1 MKYKVKKQM
10 TLPELIQWG
19 WDNEIENMFF
29 RSSDGSEVHFELE
42 GNFNTEEYIAFN
54 ETFEV
59 EVEEEITEETFIPKL
74 IEVYKN
80 VRGESFSFSYSNKSI
95 NHVLNINELYQN
107 RPTKAFYMLN
117 DDCTMTLLW
126 RNGEMVE

>member
-107 RPTKAFYMLN
+107 RPTKAIYMLN

>member
-59 EVEEEITEETFIPKL
+59 EVEEKITEKTKIPVL
-74 IEVYKN
+74 AEVAK
-80 VRGESFSFSYSNKSI
+80 
-95 NHVLNINELYQN
+95 INESSEDIRIYYYRGISITEARN
-107 RPTKAFYMLN
+107 TIREPKTFYMLN
-117 DDCTMTLLW
+117 DDMTMTLIW
-126 RNGEMVE
+126 KDGAMVE